1 MCLYIHIYIYIYI
14 YICIYECV
22 YVNILKRPTHS
33 LFSINKLGKKTH
45 FNYLKSFKSMR
56 KATEKI

>member
-1 MCLYIHIYIYIYI
+1 MSVCM
-14 YICIYECV
+14 

-33 LFSINKLGKKTH
+33 LFSINKLRKKTTH

-56 KATEKI
+56 KATEKM